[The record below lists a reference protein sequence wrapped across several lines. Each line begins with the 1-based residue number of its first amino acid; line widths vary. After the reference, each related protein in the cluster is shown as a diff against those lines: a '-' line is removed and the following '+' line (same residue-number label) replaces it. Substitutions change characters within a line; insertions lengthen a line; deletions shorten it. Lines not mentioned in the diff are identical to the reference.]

1 MKKVISLIL
10 ALGIFASLSAQQ
22 FQEGI
27 WHTGKQNTLIETY
40 QKNGEWFGKVISS
53 DKPKA
58 KIGNDVL
65 RNITESG
72 GEWKGKLFMAKRG
85 RLVDAIIV
93 PSDDKLEITISGG
106 GMKRTLVWSRKSDE

>member
-10 ALGIFASLSAQQ
+10 SLGIFVSISAQNTI
-22 FQEGI
+22 EGT
-27 WHTGKQNTLIETY
+27 WNTGRDNTLIETY

-53 DKPKA
+53 DNPKA
-58 KIGNDVL
+58 EIGNDVL

-85 RLVDAIIV
+85 RLVDAIV
-93 PSDDKLEITISGG
+93 EPSDDKLEITISGG
-106 GMKRTLVWSRKSDE
+106 GMKRTLTWSRKSEE